1 VEVAAAA
8 HVAWLPGS
16 DQSLELP
23 KSASETSA
31 R

>member
-1 VEVAAAA
+1 VEVAAA

-31 R
+31 Q